1 MRRTAFLPFFENAPR
16 ILGEGAVIER
26 LRRETDFEL
35 DEHIVNSAF
44 IYQAPQR
51 EALASIYRQYLDIG
65 CQFDLPIMLST
76 TTWRASRER
85 IALAGYA
92 DRDVNRDNFLFL
104 DDLRRDY
111 GAFAEKVAIC
121 GLMSCRG
128 DAYDPSQALSAQE
141 AKSFHTWQAN
151 QLAAAGVDFLM
162 AATLPKL
169 SEAIG
174 LAEAQAATGLPYMI
188 SFVARPE
195 GTLLDGTPFHVAIET
210 IDAEVD
216 PKPLAFLINCT
227 HAAIF
232 RSAMMHE
239 TNSSAHVRARI
250 CGLLANTAALSPE
263 ELDNSDQLVSEAP
276 ESFGTTVGDLHE
288 EMGMK
293 LLGGCCGTNNQH
305 ILYLA
310 KRLVRNIP

>member
-1 MRRTAFLPFFENAPR
+1 MKFIEFFENAPR

-26 LRRETDFEL
+26 LRRETDFDL
-35 DEHIVNSAF
+35 DEHVVNSAF
-44 IYQAPQR
+44 IYKTAQR
-51 EALASIYRQYLDIG
+51 QALASIYRQYLDIG
-65 CQFDLPIMLST
+65 YQFDLPIMLST

-92 DRDVNRDNFLFL
+92 DRDVNGDNFLFL
-104 DDLRRDY
+104 DNLRKEY
-111 GAFAEKVAIC
+111 GAYSEKVAIC

-128 DAYDPSQALSAQE
+128 DAYDPSQALTTKDAR
-141 AKSFHTWQAN
+141 KFHAWQADK
-151 QLAAAGVDFLM
+151 LAAAGVDFLM

-169 SEAIG
+169 GEAIG
-174 LAEAQAATGLPYMI
+174 LAQALAATGLPYMI

-195 GTLLDGTPFHVAIET
+195 GTLLDGTPFTESIET
-210 IDAEVD
+210 IDTGVT
-216 PKPLAFLINCT
+216 PKPLAFLVNCT

-239 TNSSAHVRARI
+239 ENSSAHVRERI
-250 CGLLANTAALSPE
+250 CGLLANTAALTPE

-276 ESFGTTVGDLHE
+276 ESFGKTVSDLHK

-293 LLGGCCGTNNQH
+293 LLGGCCGTNDQH
-305 ILYLA
+305 IRHLA
-310 KRLVRNIP
+310 KRLAEQ